1 MGDQST
7 EKPSSEH
14 LRAAPHRRSVI
25 MATLL
30 FLDALVFGGC
40 IALLLVNWLL
50 NSLLDVY
57 VAAQS
62 MAAASAILDFM
73 DDLLPVYLTYGVTLL
88 ILVLGTASVW
98 TWRVTRSR
106 LLRYGVI
113 LLCLV
118 VLVVLAGVWLFGG
131 LGVPMTPPMT
141 PTPTMGSVILAVG
154 SIL

>member
-1 MGDQST
+1 MRDQST
-7 EKPSSEH
+7 EKSSAEH
-14 LRAAPHRRSVI
+14 LRMEPRRRFMI
-25 MATLL
+25 LATLL
-30 FLDALVFGGC
+30 FLNALVLGGC
-40 IALLLVNWLL
+40 IALLIVNRLL

-62 MAAASAILDFM
+62 MAAASAILDVM
-73 DDLLPVYLTYGVTLL
+73 DDLLPVYFIYGIALL

-98 TWRVTRSR
+98 TWMVSQSR

-118 VLVVLAGVWLFGG
+118 VLVVLGGVWLLGRV
-131 LGVPMTPPMT
+131 GVPATPPMT

-154 SIL
+154 NIL

>member
-1 MGDQST
+1 MRDQST

-14 LRAAPHRRSVI
+14 LRMALRRRFMI
-25 MATLL
+25 LATLL
-30 FLDALVFGGC
+30 FLDALVLGGC
-40 IALLLVNWLL
+40 IAFLIVNRLL
-50 NSLLDVY
+50 NSQLDVY
-57 VAAQS
+57 TAAQS

-73 DDLLPVYLTYGVTLL
+73 DDLLPVYFIYGIALL

-98 TWRVTRSR
+98 TWMVTQSR

-118 VLVVLAGVWLFGG
+118 VLVVLGGVWLLRGV
-131 LGVPMTPPMT
+131 GVPATPPMT

-154 SIL
+154 HIL